1 MKSRLHYSTRICAVC
16 DKLIADEFIV
26 CKEHMEYYRTYKDEP
41 WFKLLVETQRRQ
53 FEIDNEQY
61 LLHAGIE
68 KITKPY
74 RKLTESEKEGIKF
87 LWNKGL
93 GAKNISKVL
102 SINYNTVNS
111 FTRALPRTKQTKA

>member
-1 MKSRLHYSTRICAVC
+1 MRSRLHYSTRLCAMC
-16 DKLIADEFIV
+16 DRVIADEFIC
-26 CKEHMEYYRTYKDEP
+26 CKEHMEYYRVYKDEE
-41 WFKLLVETQRRQ
+41 WFKVLVETQRRQ

-61 LLHAGIE
+61 FLQAGIP
-68 KITKPY
+68 KIVKPY
-74 RKLTESEKEGIKF
+74 RKLTESEKEAIKY

-111 FTRALPRTKQTKA
+111 FTRSLPRTKQTKA